1 MSFPIGIVGSDA
13 SRAWSET
20 AEAVVEGAGMHCF
33 ACQSAIGPGDS
44 WCSKC
49 GAAVRQ
55 RVDPES
61 ERRFVTILRAD
72 VVDSTGLVAELEP
85 EEAVSRLEPALAAMR
100 GAVRQFGGIVSKELG
115 DGLAAVFGA
124 PIADD
129 NHAPLAC
136 HAAIELVRRVGS
148 LGDPGLQ
155 VRVGLHSGHVV
166 AYMVASEFSKVYE
179 IGGAAQHLAARL
191 ETAAEANQIYVS
203 EACQQLADGHVRF
216 EFLGRKAL
224 RGFGEPM
231 PVYRVMGASDL
242 SSWRVRRA
250 RSVSRFVDRTTE
262 RALLWRAAERV
273 AAGLQTVLLM
283 GDAGIGKSRL
293 AHEFAQDLRAGGW
306 RLIDAECSPN
316 LQGAP
321 YSALKRLLLAVLDS
335 APRDQTRTDD
345 PRDTLPVVQQ
355 RAVDAVLDL
364 PISDPQW
371 DELEPHARGR
381 AISEASCAILESV
394 ARRQRT
400 ILLVEDLHWIDRAS
414 DTVVA
419 ALAGLQCPDLLVLL
433 TTRPNGMPVWIARC
447 HAEIVAM
454 RPLDD
459 DSGLAMLAEMLGP
472 ATANSDLKNRIVSHT
487 ANVPLFI
494 EEVCRSLKDSGTLLG
509 QWGDLSLARPV
520 DELGI
525 PSSIQGVIAARL
537 DRVSRQERSL
547 LQIAAALGPRT
558 NQAMLRKVAALPED
572 ILQDCLTALDRA
584 ELLVRIDSELED
596 SLEFR
601 HEMVR
606 QVTYDSMVEKVRDSI
621 HASILA
627 ALEND
632 GEWVDGPDALCYH
645 ATRAKDWQ
653 RAFQH
658 GRSAG
663 RKCLARSAYADA
675 VDYFEIAMGSLDKT
689 PVTHAREADAID
701 LRMEARL
708 AFAGS
713 GRVAEALDLG
723 REAERRAD
731 AINDIGRK
739 VAAMTMRAGAQN
751 FYGTPVEAV
760 AIGEDVVQL
769 AESSGNPSWRNLAQ
783 YSLGQA
789 YFLAGRYHGA
799 KAMLTTACAHLAG
812 PSASAPIGT
821 TPRSLLLLCCMMKS
835 FTHTVMGEFDAA
847 EKLQREAAAIAA
859 ETGRPYDR
867 VAAAYS
873 GGWLLLGRNE
883 PAAAAAVLEDG
894 FVLAQKHG
902 IRLFVPVLACHLGM
916 AYLEQGLVDRARGM
930 LIEAREEAKAVGYT
944 SAVLRSSIYLALA
957 TSRLGDTQAAQN
969 MLREARNTARQQGFS
984 GLEAEALFGEAVVT
998 PPSDAEAKAA
1008 IRAALRATIAIA
1020 SENGALPLQHKAEA
1034 MLSEMLARGDELT

>member
-1 MSFPIGIVGSDA
+1 
-13 SRAWSET
+13 
-20 AEAVVEGAGMHCF
+20 MHCF
-33 ACQSAIGPGDS
+33 ACQSAIDPGDS
-44 WCSKC
+44 WCSRC

-55 RVDPES
+55 RVDPDG

-72 VVDSTGLVAELEP
+72 VIESTGLVAELEP
-85 EEAVSRLEPALAAMR
+85 EEAISRLEPALAAMR

-136 HAAIELVRRVGS
+136 HAAIELIRRVAS

-191 ETAAEANQIYVS
+191 ESAAEANQIYVS
-203 EACQQLADGHVRF
+203 EACQKLADGHVRF

-224 RGFGEPM
+224 RGFNQPL
-231 PVYRVMGASDL
+231 PVYRLLGASDL

-262 RALLWRAAERV
+262 RELLARAAKRARESR
-273 AAGLQTVLLM
+273 QTVLLM

-293 AHEFAQDLRAGGW
+293 AHEFAQILRADGW
-306 RLIDAECSPN
+306 RLVDAECSPN
-316 LQGAP
+316 LQGA
-321 YSALKRLLLAVLDS
+321 SFSTLKRVILSLVEAAAREPDRLA
-335 APRDQTRTDD
+335 D
-345 PRDTLPVVQQ
+345 PRKELSAIQQ
-355 RAVDAVLDL
+355 LAIDAVLDL
-364 PISDPQW
+364 PVSDPRW
-371 DELEPHARGR
+371 SELEPYGRGR
-381 AISEASCAILESV
+381 AISDASSAIVEIV
-394 ARRQRT
+394 ARQQRT
-400 ILLVEDLHWIDRAS
+400 VLFIEDLHWIDRAS
-414 DTVVA
+414 DAVVA
-419 ALAGLQCPDLLVLL
+419 ALAELQLPNLLVLL
-433 TTRPNGMPVWIARC
+433 TSRPIGLPVWIARC

-472 ATANSDLKNRIVSHT
+472 SATNTDLKSRIISHT

-494 EEVCRSLKDSGTLLG
+494 EEVCRSLKDSGTLRG
-509 QWGDLSLARPV
+509 EWGDLSLVRPV

-537 DRVSRQERSL
+537 DRVSRQERLL
-547 LQIAAALGPRT
+547 LQIAAAVGPRT
-558 NQAMLRKVAALPED
+558 NQAMLRQVAGLRED
-572 ILQDCLTALDRA
+572 DLQNCLRALDRA

-596 SLEFR
+596 ALEFR

-606 QVTYDSMVEKVRDSI
+606 QVTYDSMLEKVRESI

-627 ALEND
+627 TLEGD
-632 GEWVDGPDALCYH
+632 AEWADGPDTLCYH

-653 RAFQH
+653 KAYHH
-658 GRSAG
+658 GRSAA

-689 PVTHAREADAID
+689 PLTPLREAAAID

-713 GRVAEALDLG
+713 GRVADALELG
-723 REAERRAD
+723 TDAERRAD
-731 AINDIGRK
+731 GIGDIGRK
-739 VAAMTMRAGAQN
+739 VAAMTVRAGAQN
-751 FYGTPVEAV
+751 FYGAPSEAV
-760 AIGEDVVQL
+760 AVGEEVVRL
-769 AESSGNPSWRNLAQ
+769 AEEWGNPGWRNLAK

-789 YFLAGRYHGA
+789 YFLAGRFRGA
-799 KAMLTTACAHLAG
+799 EEMLTAARAHLMD
-812 PSASAPIGT
+812 PKPSAPIGT

-835 FTHTVMGEFDAA
+835 FTHTVMGELDVA
-847 EKLQREAAAIAA
+847 EELQRQAAGIAE

-873 GGWLLLGRNE
+873 GGWLRLGRGDPE
-883 PAAAAAVLEDG
+883 AAAAILEDG
-894 FVLAQKHG
+894 YVLAQKHG

-916 AYLEQGLVDRARGM
+916 AYLEQGLFDRARGM
-930 LIEAREEAKAVGYT
+930 LAEAREEAKAVGYT

-957 TSRLGDTQAAQN
+957 TSRLGDSEAAQN

-984 GLEAEALFGEAVVT
+984 GLEAEALFGEAMVT
-998 PPSDAEAKAA
+998 PPAGAENRAA
-1008 IRAALRATIAIA
+1008 ILAALHATIAIA
-1020 SENGALPLQHKAEA
+1020 SESGALPLRQKAEA
-1034 MLSEMLARGDELT
+1034 MLSQTLARGDQLT

>member
-1 MSFPIGIVGSDA
+1 MHLPMSNVGSNA
-13 SRAWSET
+13 SRAWGGT

-49 GAAVRQ
+49 GASVRQ
-55 RVDPES
+55 RVDPDS

-136 HAAIELVRRVGS
+136 HAAIELVRRVGG

-155 VRVGLHSGHVV
+155 VRVGVHSGHVV

-216 EFLGRKAL
+216 EFLGRKVL
-224 RGFGEPM
+224 RGFGEPQ

-262 RALLWRAAERV
+262 RALLWRAAER
-273 AAGLQTVLLM
+273 ATAGRQTVLLM

-293 AHEFAQDLRAGGW
+293 AHEFAQGLRAGGW

-321 YSALKRLLLAVLDS
+321 YSALKRLLLSILEPTA
-335 APRDQTRTDD
+335 RDRSGADD
-345 PRDTLPVVQQ
+345 PRDTLPTVHQ
-355 RAVDAVLDL
+355 RAIESVLDL

-381 AISEASCAILESV
+381 AISDASCAIVESV
-394 ARRQRT
+394 ARRRRT
-400 ILLVEDLHWIDRAS
+400 ILLIEDLHWIDRAS
-414 DTVVA
+414 DAVVA
-419 ALAGLQCPDLLVLL
+419 ALSGLQCPDLLVLL

-459 DSGLAMLAEMLGP
+459 DSGLAMLADMLGP
-472 ATANSDLKNRIVSHT
+472 ATTNADLKNRIISHT

-494 EEVCRSLKDSGTLLG
+494 EEVCRNLKDSGMLLG

-525 PSSIQGVIAARL
+525 PSSVQGVIAARL

-547 LQIAAALGPRT
+547 LQIAAALGHRA

-572 ILQDCLTALDRA
+572 VLQDCLTALDRA

-606 QVTYDSMVEKVRDSI
+606 QVTYDSMVEKVRESI

-627 ALEND
+627 ALESD
-632 GEWVDGPDALCYH
+632 EGWADGPDALCYH
-645 ATRAKDWQ
+645 ATRAKDW
-653 RAFQH
+653 RKAFQH

-663 RKCLARSAYADA
+663 RKCLVSSAYADA

-769 AESSGNPSWRNLAQ
+769 AESSGNPGWRNLAQ

-789 YFLAGRYHGA
+789 YFLCGRYHSA
-799 KAMLTTACAHLAG
+799 EKMLATTRTHLAG
-812 PSASAPIGT
+812 SAASAPIGT
-821 TPRSLLLLCCMMKS
+821 TPRSLLLLCCMMTS
-835 FTHTVMGEFDAA
+835 ITHTVMGELHTA
-847 EKLQREAAAIAA
+847 EQLQQQAAAIAE

-873 GGWLLLGRNE
+873 GGWLMLGRNE
-883 PAAAAAVLEDG
+883 PAAAASILEDG

-916 AYLEQGLVDRARGM
+916 AYLEQGLFDRARGM
-930 LIEAREEAKAVGYT
+930 LSEAREEAKAVGYT

-957 TSRLGDTQAAQN
+957 TCRLGHVQAAQN

-998 PPSDAEAKAA
+998 PPSDAANRTA
-1008 IRAALRATIAIA
+1008 ILAALRATIAIA
-1020 SENGALPLQHKAEA
+1020 SESGALPLRHKAEA
-1034 MLSEMLARGDELT
+1034 MLNEMLARGDELT

>member
-1 MSFPIGIVGSDA
+1 
-13 SRAWSET
+13 
-20 AEAVVEGAGMHCF
+20 MHCF

-49 GAAVRQ
+49 GAAVRE
-55 RVDPES
+55 RVDPDS

-115 DGLAAVFGA
+115 DGVAAVFGA

-136 HAAIELVRRVGS
+136 HAAIELVRRVAS

-191 ETAAEANQIYVS
+191 ESAAEANQIYVS
-203 EACQQLADGHVRF
+203 EACQELAEGHVRF

-224 RGFGEPM
+224 RGFGDPL

-250 RSVSRFVDRTTE
+250 RSVSRFVDRAAE
-262 RALLWRAAERV
+262 RSLLWRATERV
-273 AAGLQTVLLM
+273 AAGRQTVLLM

-321 YSALKRLLLAVLDS
+321 YSTLKRLLLSILD
-335 APRDQTRTDD
+335 AAARDPDD
-345 PRDTLPVVQQ
+345 PRDALPVVQQ
-355 RAVDAVLDL
+355 RAVDAILDL

-381 AISEASCAILESV
+381 AIADASCSLVESV

-400 ILLVEDLHWIDRAS
+400 ILLIEDLHWIDRAS
-414 DTVVA
+414 DAVVA
-419 ALAGLQCPDLLVLL
+419 TLSALQCPDLLVLL

-459 DSGLAMLAEMLGP
+459 DSGLAMLAEILGP
-472 ATANSDLKNRIVSHT
+472 ATTNSELKNRIISHT
-487 ANVPLFI
+487 ASVPLFI
-494 EEVCRSLKDSGTLLG
+494 EEVCRSLKDSGMLLG

-520 DELGI
+520 EELGI

-547 LQIAAALGPRT
+547 LQIAAALGPRA
-558 NQAMLRKVAALPED
+558 NQALLRKVASLPED
-572 ILQDCLTALDRA
+572 VLQDCLTALDRA
-584 ELLVRIDSELED
+584 ELFVRIDSELED

-606 QVTYDSMVEKVRDSI
+606 QVTYDSMVEKVREGI

-627 ALEND
+627 ALE
-632 GEWVDGPDALCYH
+632 GEEAWTDGPDTLCYH

-653 RAFQH
+653 KAFQH
-658 GRSAG
+658 GRSAA
-663 RKCLARSAYADA
+663 RRCLARSAYADA
-675 VDYFEIAMGSLDKT
+675 VDYFEIAMESLDKT
-689 PVTHAREADAID
+689 PVTHARETAAID

-723 REAERRAD
+723 SEAERRAD

-760 AIGEDVVQL
+760 AIGEGVVHL
-769 AESSGNPSWRNLAQ
+769 AESSGNPGWRNLAQ
-783 YSLGQA
+783 YGLGQA
-789 YFLAGRYHGA
+789 YFLAGRYHSA
-799 KAMLTTACAHLAG
+799 EKMLATARAHLAG
-812 PSASAPIGT
+812 SAPSAPIGT
-821 TPRSLLLLCCMMKS
+821 TPRSLLLLCCMMGS
-835 FTHTVMGEFDAA
+835 ITHTVMGELDAA
-847 EKLQREAAAIAA
+847 EQLQQQASTIAE

-873 GGWLLLGRNE
+873 GGWLKLGQND
-883 PAAAAAVLEDG
+883 PAAAAAILEGG

-902 IRLFVPVLACHLGM
+902 IRLFVPVLACHLGI
-916 AYLEQGLVDRARGM
+916 AYLEQGLFDRARGM
-930 LIEAREEAKAVGYT
+930 LTEAREEARAVGYT

-957 TSRLGDTQAAQN
+957 THRLGDVRAAQN

-984 GLEAEALFGEAVVT
+984 GLEAEALFGEAAVM
-998 PPSDAEAKAA
+998 PPSDAANKAA
-1008 IRAALRATIAIA
+1008 ILVALRAAIAIA
-1020 SENGALPLQHKAEA
+1020 SESGALPLKQKAEA
-1034 MLSEMLARGDELT
+1034 MLNEMLARDDRLS

>member
-1 MSFPIGIVGSDA
+1 
-13 SRAWSET
+13 
-20 AEAVVEGAGMHCF
+20 MHCF

-49 GAAVRQ
+49 GAAVRE
-55 RVDPES
+55 RVEPDS

-85 EEAVSRLEPALAAMR
+85 EAAVSRLEPALAAMR

-191 ETAAEANQIYVS
+191 EAAAEANQVYVS
-203 EACQQLADGHVRF
+203 EACQKLADGHVRF
-216 EFLGRKAL
+216 EFLGRKTL

-273 AAGLQTVLLM
+273 SASRQTVLLM

-293 AHEFAQDLRAGGW
+293 AHEFAQDLRASGW

-321 YSALKRLLLAVLDS
+321 YSALKRLLLSIFES
-335 APRDQTRTDD
+335 AARDQARADD
-345 PRDTLPVVQQ
+345 PRGALPAVQQ
-355 RAVDAVLDL
+355 RAIDAVLDL

-381 AISEASCAILESV
+381 AISDASCAIVESI

-400 ILLVEDLHWIDRAS
+400 ILLIEDLHWIDRAS
-414 DTVVA
+414 DTVMA
-419 ALAGLQCPDLLVLL
+419 TLSALQCPDLLVLL

-472 ATANSDLKNRIVSHT
+472 ATTNADLKNRIISHT

-494 EEVCRSLKDSGTLLG
+494 EEVCRSLKDSGMLLG

-520 DELGI
+520 EELGI
-525 PSSIQGVIAARL
+525 PTSIQRVIAARL

-547 LQIAAALGPRT
+547 LQIAAAFGPRT
-558 NQAMLRKVAALPED
+558 NQALLRKIAALPEGV
-572 ILQDCLTALDRA
+572 LQDCLTALDRA

-606 QVTYDSMVEKVRDSI
+606 QVTYDSMVEKVRESI

-627 ALEND
+627 ALEDDEASN
-632 GEWVDGPDALCYH
+632 DGPDALCYH

-653 RAFQH
+653 KAFHH
-658 GRSAG
+658 GRSAA
-663 RKCLARSAYADA
+663 RKCLVRSAYADA

-689 PVTHAREADAID
+689 PVTQAREVDAID

-731 AINDIGRK
+731 AIDDIGRK
-739 VAAMTMRAGAQN
+739 IAAMTVRAGAQN

-760 AIGEDVVQL
+760 AIGEEVVRL
-769 AESSGNPSWRNLAQ
+769 AESSGNPGWRNLAQ
-783 YSLGQA
+783 YGLGQA
-789 YFLAGRYHGA
+789 YFLCGRYQSA
-799 KAMLTTACAHLAG
+799 EKMLAAARAG
-812 PSASAPIGT
+812 LVGSASSAPIGT
-821 TPRSLLLLCCMMKS
+821 TPRSLLLLCCMMNGI
-835 FTHTVMGEFDAA
+835 THTVMGELAAA
-847 EKLQREAAAIAA
+847 EQLQQQAAAIAE

-873 GGWLLLGRNE
+873 GGWLMLGRGD
-883 PAAAAAVLEDG
+883 PAAAAAILEDG

-916 AYLEQGLVDRARGM
+916 AYLEQGLFDRARGM
-930 LIEAREEAKAVGYT
+930 LTEAREEAKAVGYT

-957 TSRLGDTQAAQN
+957 TCRLGDVRAAQN

-998 PPSDAEAKAA
+998 PISSTESRAA
-1008 IRAALRATIAIA
+1008 ILTALRAAIAIA
-1020 SENGALPLQHKAEA
+1020 SESGALPLQRKAEA
-1034 MLSEMLARGDELT
+1034 MLTEVLAQGSELI

>member
-1 MSFPIGIVGSDA
+1 
-13 SRAWSET
+13 
-20 AEAVVEGAGMHCF
+20 MHCF

-55 RVDPES
+55 RVDPDS

-115 DGLAAVFGA
+115 DGVAAVFGA

-166 AYMVASEFSKVYE
+166 AYMVANEFSKVYE

-191 ETAAEANQIYVS
+191 EAAAEANQIYVS
-203 EACQQLADGHVRF
+203 EACQELADGHVRF

-224 RGFGEPM
+224 RGFGEPL

-262 RALLWRAAERV
+262 RALLWRTTEKV
-273 AAGLQTVLLM
+273 AAGRQTVLLM

-306 RLIDAECSPN
+306 RLVDAECSPN

-321 YSALKRLLLAVLDS
+321 YSTLKRLLLSVLDQG
-335 APRDQTRTDD
+335 RVDD
-345 PRDTLPVVQQ
+345 PREALPAVQQ

-364 PISDPQW
+364 PISDPHW

-381 AISEASCAILESV
+381 AISDASCAIVESV

-400 ILLVEDLHWIDRAS
+400 ILLIEDVHWIDRAS
-414 DTVVA
+414 DSVVA
-419 ALAGLQCPDLLVLL
+419 TLSTLQCPDLLVLL

-459 DSGLAMLAEMLGP
+459 DSGLAMLTEMLGP
-472 ATANSDLKNRIVSHT
+472 ATTNAELKNRIISHT

-494 EEVCRSLKDSGTLLG
+494 EEVCRSLKDSGMLLG

-547 LQIAAALGPRT
+547 LQIAAALGPRA
-558 NQAMLRKVAALPED
+558 NQAMLRKVAGLPED
-572 ILQDCLTALDRA
+572 VLQDCLTALDRA

-606 QVTYDSMVEKVRDSI
+606 QVTYDSMVEKVREGI

-627 ALEND
+627 ALEGD
-632 GEWVDGPDALCYH
+632 EAWTDGPDALCYH

-653 RAFQH
+653 KAFHH
-658 GRSAG
+658 GRSAA
-663 RKCLARSAYADA
+663 RRCLARSAYADA
-675 VDYFEIAMGSLDKT
+675 VDYFEIAMESLDKT
-689 PVTHAREADAID
+689 AATHARETDAID

-723 REAERRAD
+723 SEAERRAD

-760 AIGEDVVQL
+760 AIGKDVVHL
-769 AESSGNPSWRNLAQ
+769 AESSGNPGWRNLAQ
-783 YSLGQA
+783 YGLGQA

-799 KAMLTTACAHLAG
+799 ETMLATARAHLAG
-812 PSASAPIGT
+812 SAASAPIGT
-821 TPRSLLLLCCMMKS
+821 TPRSLLLLCCMMNS
-835 FTHTVMGEFDAA
+835 IANTVMGELDLA
-847 EKLQREAAAIAA
+847 EQLQREAAAIAE

-873 GGWLLLGRNE
+873 GGWLKLGRND
-883 PAAAAAVLEDG
+883 PAAAAAILEEG

-902 IRLFVPVLACHLGM
+902 IRLFVPVLACHLGI
-916 AYLEQGLVDRARGM
+916 AYLEQGLFDRARGM
-930 LIEAREEAKAVGYT
+930 LTEAREEAKAVGYT

-957 TSRLGDTQAAQN
+957 THRLGDVQAAQN

-998 PPSDAEAKAA
+998 PPSGEVNKAA
-1008 IRAALRATIAIA
+1008 ILAALRAAIAIA
-1020 SENGALPLQHKAEA
+1020 SDSGALPLQQKAEA
-1034 MLSEMLARGDELT
+1034 MLNEAPARGDELT

>member
-1 MSFPIGIVGSDA
+1 
-13 SRAWSET
+13 
-20 AEAVVEGAGMHCF
+20 MHCF

-49 GAAVRQ
+49 GAAVRE
-55 RVDPES
+55 RAEPDS

-85 EEAVSRLEPALAAMR
+85 EAAVSRLEPALAAMR

-191 ETAAEANQIYVS
+191 EAAAEANQVYVS
-203 EACQQLADGHVRF
+203 EACQKLADGHVRF
-216 EFLGRKAL
+216 EFLGRKTL

-273 AAGLQTVLLM
+273 SASRQTVLLM

-293 AHEFAQDLRAGGW
+293 AHEFAQDLRASGW

-321 YSALKRLLLAVLDS
+321 YSALKRLLLSIFDLA
-335 APRDQTRTDD
+335 ARDQVRTDD
-345 PRDTLPVVQQ
+345 PRGALPAVQQ
-355 RAVDAVLDL
+355 RAIDAVLDL

-381 AISEASCAILESV
+381 AISDASCAIVESI

-400 ILLVEDLHWIDRAS
+400 ILLIEDLHWIDRAS
-414 DTVVA
+414 DTVMA
-419 ALAGLQCPDLLVLL
+419 TLSALQCPDLLVLL

-472 ATANSDLKNRIVSHT
+472 ATTNADLKNRIISHT

-494 EEVCRSLKDSGTLLG
+494 EEVCRSLKDSGLLLG

-520 DELGI
+520 EELGI
-525 PSSIQGVIAARL
+525 PTSIQGVIAARL

-547 LQIAAALGPRT
+547 LQIAAAFGPRT
-558 NQAMLRKVAALPED
+558 NQALLRKIAALPEGV
-572 ILQDCLTALDRA
+572 LQDCLTALDRA

-606 QVTYDSMVEKVRDSI
+606 QVTYDSMVEKVRESI

-627 ALEND
+627 ALEDDEASN
-632 GEWVDGPDALCYH
+632 DGPDALCYH

-653 RAFQH
+653 KAFHH
-658 GRSAG
+658 GRSAA
-663 RKCLARSAYADA
+663 RKCLVRSAYADA

-689 PVTHAREADAID
+689 PVTQAREADAID

-731 AINDIGRK
+731 AIDDIGRK
-739 VAAMTMRAGAQN
+739 IAAMTVRAGAQN

-760 AIGEDVVQL
+760 AIGEEVVRL
-769 AESSGNPSWRNLAQ
+769 AESSGNPGWRNLAQ
-783 YSLGQA
+783 YGLGQA
-789 YFLAGRYHGA
+789 YFLCGRYHSA
-799 KAMLTTACAHLAG
+799 EKMLAAARAG
-812 PSASAPIGT
+812 LVGSASSAPIGT
-821 TPRSLLLLCCMMKS
+821 TPRSLLLLCCMMNAI
-835 FTHTVMGEFDAA
+835 THTVMGELDTA
-847 EKLQREAAAIAA
+847 EQLQQQAAAIAE

-873 GGWLLLGRNE
+873 GGCLMLGRGD
-883 PAAAAAVLEDG
+883 PAAAAAILEDG

-916 AYLEQGLVDRARGM
+916 AYLEQGLFDRARGM
-930 LIEAREEAKAVGYT
+930 LTEAREEAKAVGYT

-957 TSRLGDTQAAQN
+957 TCRLGDVRTAQN

-998 PPSDAEAKAA
+998 PASSTESRAA
-1008 IRAALRATIAIA
+1008 ILTALRAAIAIA
-1020 SENGALPLQHKAEA
+1020 SESGAGPLQRKAEA
-1034 MLSEMLARGDELT
+1034 MLTEVLAQGSELI

>member
-1 MSFPIGIVGSDA
+1 
-13 SRAWSET
+13 
-20 AEAVVEGAGMHCF
+20 MHCF
-33 ACQSAIGPGDS
+33 ACQSAISPGDS

-49 GAAVRQ
+49 GAAVGQ
-55 RVDPES
+55 RVEPDS

-72 VVDSTGLVAELEP
+72 VIDSTGLVAELEP

-136 HAAIELVRRVGS
+136 HAAIELVRRVRS
-148 LGDPGLQ
+148 LGDAGLQ
-155 VRVGLHSGHVV
+155 VRVGVHTGHVV

-191 ETAAEANQIYVS
+191 EAAAEANQIYVS
-203 EACQQLADGHVRF
+203 EACQELADGHVRF
-216 EFLGRKAL
+216 EFLGRKTL
-224 RGFGEPM
+224 RGFGGPL

-262 RALLWRAAERV
+262 RALLWRAAENVSGGR
-273 AAGLQTVLLM
+273 QTVLLM

-293 AHEFAQDLRAGGW
+293 AHEFAQDLRASGW
-306 RLIDAECSPN
+306 RLVDAECSPN

-321 YSALKRLLLAVLDS
+321 YSTLKRLLLSILELPS
-335 APRDQTRTDD
+335 KDQARADD
-345 PRDTLPVVQQ
+345 PREALPTVQQ

-364 PISDPQW
+364 PIADRQW
-371 DELEPHARGR
+371 DELELNARGR
-381 AISEASCAILESV
+381 AISDASCAIVASV

-400 ILLVEDLHWIDRAS
+400 ILLIEDLHWIDRAS
-414 DTVVA
+414 DTVIA
-419 ALAGLQCPDLLVLL
+419 ALAGLQSPDLLVLL

-472 ATANSDLKNRIVSHT
+472 ATTNADLKNRIISHT
-487 ANVPLFI
+487 SNVPLFI
-494 EEVCRSLKDSGTLLG
+494 EEVCRSLKDSGMLLG

-547 LQIAAALGPRT
+547 LQIAAALGPRAS
-558 NQAMLRKVAALPED
+558 QGMLRKVSALPED
-572 ILQDCLTALDRA
+572 ALQDCLTGLDRA

-606 QVTYDSMVEKVRDSI
+606 QVTYDSMVEKVRDGI

-627 ALEND
+627 ALESD
-632 GEWVDGPDALCYH
+632 AEWADGPDTLCYH

-653 RAFQH
+653 KAFHH
-658 GRSAG
+658 GRSAA
-663 RKCLARSAYADA
+663 RKCLVRSAYADA
-675 VDYFEIAMGSLDKT
+675 VDYFEIALGSLDKT
-689 PVTHAREADAID
+689 PMTHSREADAID

-723 REAERRAD
+723 REAERRAE

-751 FYGTPVEAV
+751 FYGTPAEAV
-760 AIGEDVVQL
+760 AIGEDVVHL
-769 AESSGNPSWRNLAQ
+769 AESSGNPGWRNLAQ

-789 YFLAGRYHGA
+789 YFLAGRYDSA
-799 KAMLTTACAHLAG
+799 KEMLATARAHLAG
-812 PSASAPIGT
+812 SAAVAPIGT
-821 TPRSLLLLCCMMKS
+821 TPQSLLVLCCMMKS
-835 FTHTVMGEFDAA
+835 FTHTVMGEFEAA
-847 EKLQREAAAIAA
+847 GQLQREAAAIAE

-873 GGWLLLGRNE
+873 GGWLLVGRGD
-883 PAAAAAVLEDG
+883 PAAAAAILEDG

-902 IRLFVPVLACHLGM
+902 IRLFVPVLACHLGI
-916 AYLEQGLVDRARGM
+916 AYLEQGLFDRARGM
-930 LIEAREEAKAVGYT
+930 LAEAREEAKAVGYT

-957 TSRLGDTQAAQN
+957 THRLGDVEAAQN

-998 PPSDAEAKAA
+998 PPSSEDNRAS
-1008 IRAALRATIAIA
+1008 ILAALRATITIA
-1020 SENGALPLQHKAEA
+1020 SESGAKPLLGKAEA
-1034 MLSEMLARGDELT
+1034 MLNRMLAGGDEVAPGGDEVA

>member
-1 MSFPIGIVGSDA
+1 
-13 SRAWSET
+13 
-20 AEAVVEGAGMHCF
+20 MHCF

-49 GAAVRQ
+49 GAAVRE
-55 RVDPES
+55 RVDPDS

-115 DGLAAVFGA
+115 DGVAAVFGA

-166 AYMVASEFSKVYE
+166 AYMVANEFSKVYE

-191 ETAAEANQIYVS
+191 EAAAEANQIYVS
-203 EACQQLADGHVRF
+203 QACQELADGHVRF

-224 RGFGEPM
+224 RGFGEPL

-273 AAGLQTVLLM
+273 AAGRQTVLLM

-293 AHEFAQDLRAGGW
+293 AHEFAQDLRASGW

-321 YSALKRLLLAVLDS
+321 YSTLKRLMLSILDQS
-335 APRDQTRTDD
+335 KVDD
-345 PRDTLPVVQQ
+345 PRDALPVVQQ
-355 RAVDAVLDL
+355 RAVDAILDL
-364 PISDPQW
+364 PISDPHW

-381 AISEASCAILESV
+381 AMSDASCAIVESV

-400 ILLVEDLHWIDRAS
+400 ILLIEDVHWIDRTS
-414 DTVVA
+414 DSVVA
-419 ALAGLQCPDLLVLL
+419 TLSTLQCPDLLVLL

-459 DSGLAMLAEMLGP
+459 DSGLAMLTEMLGP
-472 ATANSDLKNRIVSHT
+472 ATTNSELKNQIISHT

-494 EEVCRSLKDSGTLLG
+494 EEVCRSLKDSGMLLG

-547 LQIAAALGPRT
+547 LQIAAALGPRA

-572 ILQDCLTALDRA
+572 VLQDCLTTLDRA

-606 QVTYDSMVEKVRDSI
+606 QVTYDSMVEKVREGI

-627 ALEND
+627 ALEGD
-632 GEWVDGPDALCYH
+632 EAWTDGPDALCYH

-653 RAFQH
+653 KAFHH
-658 GRSAG
+658 GRSAA
-663 RKCLARSAYADA
+663 RRCLARSAYADA
-675 VDYFEIAMGSLDKT
+675 VDYFETAMESLDKT
-689 PVTHAREADAID
+689 PVTHARETNAID

-723 REAERRAD
+723 SEAERRAD

-760 AIGEDVVQL
+760 AIGEDVVHL
-769 AESSGNPSWRNLAQ
+769 AESSGNPGWRNLAQ
-783 YSLGQA
+783 YGLGQA
-789 YFLAGRYHGA
+789 YFLSGRYRGA
-799 KAMLTTACAHLAG
+799 EKMLAAARGHLAG
-812 PSASAPIGT
+812 SAASAPIGT
-821 TPRSLLLLCCMMKS
+821 TPQSLLLLCCMMNS
-835 FTHTVMGEFDAA
+835 ITHTVMGELDAA
-847 EKLQREAAAIAA
+847 EQLQREAAAIAE

-873 GGWLLLGRNE
+873 GGWLKLGRND
-883 PAAAAAVLEDG
+883 PAAAAAILEEG

-902 IRLFVPVLACHLGM
+902 IRLFVPVLACHLGI
-916 AYLEQGLVDRARGM
+916 AYLEQGLFDRARGM
-930 LIEAREEAKAVGYT
+930 LSEAREEAKAVGYT

-957 TSRLGDTQAAQN
+957 THRLGDVQAAQN

-998 PPSDAEAKAA
+998 PPSGEANKAA
-1008 IRAALRATIAIA
+1008 ILTALRAAIAIA
-1020 SENGALPLQHKAEA
+1020 SDSGARPLKQKAEA
-1034 MLSEMLARGDELT
+1034 MLNEMLARGDEQT

>member
-1 MSFPIGIVGSDA
+1 
-13 SRAWSET
+13 
-20 AEAVVEGAGMHCF
+20 MHCF

-55 RVDPES
+55 RIDPDS

-85 EEAVSRLEPALAAMR
+85 EAAVLRLEPALAAMR

-191 ETAAEANQIYVS
+191 EAAAEANQIYVS
-203 EACQQLADGHVRF
+203 EACQELADGHVRF
-216 EFLGRKAL
+216 EFLGRKVL
-224 RGFGEPM
+224 RGFGEPQ

-250 RSVSRFVDRTTE
+250 RSISRFVDRTTE

-273 AAGLQTVLLM
+273 GGGRQTVLLM

-293 AHEFAQDLRAGGW
+293 AHEFAQDLRASGW

-321 YSALKRLLLAVLDS
+321 YSALKRLLLSIL
-335 APRDQTRTDD
+335 DQTKADD
-345 PRDTLPVVQQ
+345 LRDALPTVQQ

-364 PISDPQW
+364 PISDSQW

-381 AISEASCAILESV
+381 AISDASCAIVESV

-400 ILLVEDLHWIDRAS
+400 ILLIEDLHWIDRAS
-414 DTVVA
+414 DAVVA
-419 ALAGLQCPDLLVLL
+419 TLSGLQCPDLLVLL

-447 HAEIVAM
+447 RPEIVAM

-459 DSGLAMLAEMLGP
+459 DSGLAMLADMLGP
-472 ATANSDLKNRIVSHT
+472 ATTNADLKNRIISHT
-487 ANVPLFI
+487 SNVPLFI
-494 EEVCRSLKDSGTLLG
+494 EEVCRNLKDSGMLLG

-547 LQIAAALGPRT
+547 LQIAAALGHRA

-572 ILQDCLTALDRA
+572 VLQDCLTALDRA

-606 QVTYDSMVEKVRDSI
+606 QVTYDSMVEKVRDGI

-627 ALEND
+627 ALED
-632 GEWVDGPDALCYH
+632 DEAWADGPDTLCYH

-653 RAFQH
+653 KAFQH
-658 GRSAG
+658 GRSAA
-663 RKCLARSAYADA
+663 RKCLVRSAYADA

-689 PVTHAREADAID
+689 PVTHAREVDAID

-713 GRVAEALDLG
+713 ARVAEALDLG

-760 AIGEDVVQL
+760 AIGEDVVHL
-769 AESSGNPSWRNLAQ
+769 AETSGNPAWRNLAQ
-783 YSLGQA
+783 YGLGQA

-799 KAMLTTACAHLAG
+799 EEMLAAARAHLAA
-812 PSASAPIGT
+812 PAASAPIGT
-821 TPRSLLLLCCMMKS
+821 TARSLLLLCCMMNS
-835 FTHTVMGEFDAA
+835 ITHTVMGELDAA
-847 EKLQREAAAIAA
+847 GQLQRQAAAIAE
-859 ETGRPYDR
+859 ETNRPYDR

-873 GGWLLLGRNE
+873 GGWLMLGRNE
-883 PAAAAAVLEDG
+883 PAAAAAILEDG

-902 IRLFVPVLACHLGM
+902 IRLFVPVLACHLGI
-916 AYLEQGLVDRARGM
+916 AYLEQGLFDRARGM
-930 LIEAREEAKAVGYT
+930 LAEAREEAKAVGYT

-957 TSRLGDTQAAQN
+957 TFRLGDVQAAQN

-984 GLEAEALFGEAVVT
+984 GLEAEALFGEAMVT
-998 PPSDAEAKAA
+998 PSSGEENKAA
-1008 IRAALRATIAIA
+1008 ILAALRATIVIA
-1020 SENGALPLQHKAEA
+1020 SESGALPLQHKAEA
-1034 MLSEMLARGDELT
+1034 MLTEMLARGGELT